1 MKSMCKIGCVRYKL
15 NNQTETCIYRKQA
28 GTQLVFSYTAVP
40 LPLHGF
46 DFSNFPALRTLD
58 FSTEEILNAS
68 GRIELL
74 WRS

>member
-1 MKSMCKIGCVRYKL
+1 MHNL
-15 NNQTETCIYRKQA
+15 YRKQA
-28 GTQLVFSYTAVP
+28 DTQLVVSYTCSTAVP
-40 LPLHGF
+40 LPLDF

-68 GRIELL
+68 GRTELL